1 MVTDAEKIKPSLL
14 PFIKMEN
21 VISDVLHMELR
32 VTRFQLLLHNDLQS
46 MGASFSNNMVNNSN
60 FKKYIDFLE
69 SIGIKKP
76 SRIEN
81 NKLALRNLSGK
92 EQRQLTE
99 KLNLC
104 NLFPAL
110 NMESLHT
117 FTFLEHI
124 CTNK

>member
-110 NMESLHT
+110 NMGMLYERKN
-117 FTFLEHI
+117 
-124 CTNK
+124 C